1 MLSRIVSAHING
13 MDARQVIIETDI
25 SRGLPNINIIGLGD
39 ATVKEAA
46 ARIKSAVTYSEFEFP
61 DARITINLAPAWLR
75 KKGSH
80 FDLGMTIGVLVS
92 SGQIPVIKEGVA
104 FLGEL
109 ALNGNLNRCKGI
121 MLMVKALRDE
131 GIKRVV
137 VPKGNYEE
145 ASLVKNIE
153 VVGLVS
159 LKEVIAFLKGDVRI
173 NNVSTNNVSNNNM
186 AIEDSEKGGLV
197 SSKILEEDDSLIKGE
212 YPNYSEIKGQE
223 SAKRAI
229 VIAAAGKHGIL
240 MSGSPGTGKTMMAE
254 RMPYVMPPLTGEEII
269 ELTAIYSVAGLLD
282 DKNPIVRSRPFRN
295 PGLSMSI
302 AGLLGPGAPPL
313 PGEVTLAHKGIIFFD
328 ELGERKR
335 EVIDALRIPMESKSV
350 IINRMGNL
358 YKYPADFLFVA
369 ATNPCKCG
377 YFGDSRRECKC
388 TPTELNHFRAKLS
401 GPIMTRIDLH
411 IELNNPEYEELKDK
425 DGKSSE
431 DMRKEIEK
439 ARAMQI
445 KRWAKNRK
453 EEEGPVLYNGEY
465 KNSEIDEFCKLDE
478 ASEELLRKAY
488 ESMNLEP
495 RSASK
500 IKKIAR
506 TIADLDQKENI
517 ESVHVAEALQYRRKR
532 VRI

>member
-13 MDARQVIIETDI
+13 MDARKIIVETDI

-46 ARIKSAVTYSEFEFP
+46 ARIKSAVTYSEYDFP

-92 SGQIPVIKEGVA
+92 SGQIPAIKEGTA

-121 MLMVKALRDE
+121 MLMVRALRDE
-131 GIKRVV
+131 GIKQVI

-145 ASLVKNIE
+145 ASLVNDIE
-153 VVGLVS
+153 VIGLGS
-159 LKEVIAFLKGDVRI
+159 LREVILFLKGDMRI
-173 NNVSTNNVSNNNM
+173 KREVEEN
-186 AIEDSEKGGLV
+186 EKRIGLEG
-197 SSKILEEDDSLIKGE
+197 SDILEAKDSLFSDD
-212 YPNYSEIKGQE
+212 YPDYSEIKGQE

-229 VIAAAGKHGIL
+229 VIAAAGKHGII

-254 RMPYVMPPLTGEEII
+254 RMPYIMPPLTGDEII

-335 EVIDALRIPMESKSV
+335 DVIDALRIPMEAGWG
-350 IINRMGNL
+350 ICINILRT
-358 YKYPADFLFVA
+358 FF
-369 ATNPCKCG
+369 
-377 YFGDSRRECKC
+377 
-388 TPTELNHFRAKLS
+388 
-401 GPIMTRIDLH
+401 
-411 IELNNPEYEELKDK
+411 
-425 DGKSSE
+425 
-431 DMRKEIEK
+431 
-439 ARAMQI
+439 
-445 KRWAKNRK
+445 
-453 EEEGPVLYNGEY
+453 
-465 KNSEIDEFCKLDE
+465 
-478 ASEELLRKAY
+478 LLR
-488 ESMNLEP
+488 
-495 RSASK
+495 R
-500 IKKIAR
+500 R
-506 TIADLDQKENI
+506 TLANVDILGIPGGN
-517 ESVHVAEALQYRRKR
+517 VNALPLN
-532 VRI
+532 

>member
-13 MDARQVIIETDI
+13 MEARKIIIETDI

-39 ATVKEAA
+39 VTVKEAA
-46 ARIKSAVTYSEFEFP
+46 ARIKSATTYSDMEFP

-92 SGQIPVIKEGVA
+92 SGQIPKVDEGTA

-109 ALNGNLNRCKGI
+109 ALNGTLNRCKGV

-131 GIKRVV
+131 GVKRVII
-137 VPKGNYEE
+137 PKGNYQEG
-145 ASLVKNIE
+145 ALVKGIE
-153 VVGLVS
+153 VVGLGS
-159 LKEVIAFLKGDVRI
+159 LKDVISFLKGDK
-173 NNVSTNNVSNNNM
+173 S
-186 AIEDSEKGGLV
+186 IEKPIRNQENDKAN
-197 SSKILEEDDSLIKGE
+197 DSLCLIESGPPNDQKD
-212 YPNYSEIKGQE
+212 YPDYKEIKGQE
-223 SAKRAI
+223 PAKRAI
-229 VIAAAGKHGIL
+229 VIAVAGRHALL

-254 RMPYVMPPLTGEEII
+254 RIPYIMPPLTVDEII

-282 DKNPIVRSRPFRN
+282 DGNPIVRKRPFRN
-295 PGLSMSI
+295 PGMSLSI
-302 AGLLGPGAPPL
+302 AGLLGPGAPPM

-335 EVIDALRIPMESKSV
+335 DVIDALRIPLESKSV
-350 IINRMGNL
+350 ILNRMGNL

-377 YFGDSRRECKC
+377 YFGDPRRECKC
-388 TPTELNHFRAKLS
+388 TPGELNSFRAKLS

-411 IELNNPEYEELKDK
+411 VELNNPDYQELKTGG
-425 DGKSSE
+425 GKSSR
-431 DMRKEIEK
+431 DMREEIER
-439 ARAMQI
+439 ARIIQE
-445 KRWAKNRK
+445 KRWKSNRS
-453 EEEGPVLYNGEY
+453 EGGRPVYNGEY
-465 KNSEIDEFCKLDE
+465 KDKDIQDFCQLDK
-478 ASEELLRKAY
+478 ASEELLKRAY
-488 ESMNLEP
+488 DTMNLEP

-506 TIADLDQKENI
+506 TIADLEGKETI
-517 ESVHVAEALQYRRKR
+517 EMAHIAEALQYRRKR